1 MYVCVRVLLI
11 IVRSRLPFINATVAD
26 LGINV
31 SVDQTGFDFVNFEVK
46 IDFMQNND
54 GTSKPWRT

>member
-1 MYVCVRVLLI
+1 MY
-11 IVRSRLPFINATVAD
+11 ATVAD

-31 SVDQTGFDFVNFEVK
+31 SVDQTDFDFVNFEVK